1 MADGLTRS
9 KLDEFKLLEKEE
21 EPLTPDPPKSPEAVP
36 QVKPK
41 KPPTTWMAKVVYFDR
56 YRRVWQKPQYLTVQA
71 ASFQTALH
79 RAGQK
84 HKREY
89 LGRSDMY
96 RLGQV
101 QVTLAK
107 QREPGESF

>member
-1 MADGLTRS
+1 MAFRS
-9 KLDEFKLLEKEE
+9 LDEFELLEKEE
-21 EPLTPDPPKSPEAVP
+21 EPLNQDPPKAPEESS
-36 QVKPK
+36 QRPK
-41 KPPTTWMAKVVYFDR
+41 KPLTTWMAKVVYFDR
-56 YRRVWQKPQYLTVQA
+56 YRKVWQKPQYLTVQA

-84 HKREY
+84 YKREY

>member
-1 MADGLTRS
+1 MHRLSSRSGESTGLTR
-9 KLDEFKLLEKEE
+9 
-21 EPLTPDPPKSPEAVP
+21 
-36 QVKPK
+36 
-41 KPPTTWMAKVVYFDR
+41 
-56 YRRVWQKPQYLTVQA
+56 
-71 ASFQTALH
+71 

-84 HKREY
+84 YKREY

>member
-1 MADGLTRS
+1 MAFRS
-9 KLDEFKLLEKEE
+9 LDEFMLLEKEE
-21 EPLTPDPPKSPEAVP
+21 EPLAVTPPKTPEEP
-36 QVKPK
+36 TQKPK

-56 YRRVWQKPQYLTVQA
+56 YRKVWKKPQYLTVQA

-84 HKREY
+84 YKSEY

-101 QVTLAK
+101 QVILAK

>member
-1 MADGLTRS
+1 MAFRPLV
-9 KLDEFKLLEKEE
+9 EFEEE
-21 EPLTPDPPKSPEAVP
+21 EPLAEAPPKTPESPP
-36 QVKPK
+36 QKPK
-41 KPPTTWMAKVVYFDR
+41 KSPTTWVAKVVYFDR

-84 HKREY
+84 YKREY

-107 QREPGESF
+107 QRETGESF

>member
-1 MADGLTRS
+1 MDGQGGVFR
-9 KLDEFKLLEKEE
+9 
-21 EPLTPDPPKSPEAVP
+21 PLS
-36 QVKPK
+36 QGL
-41 KPPTTWMAKVVYFDR
+41 AKA
-56 YRRVWQKPQYLTVQA
+56 QYLTVQA

-84 HKREY
+84 YKREY

>member
-1 MADGLTRS
+1 MAFRP
-9 KLDEFKLLEKEE
+9 LDEFELLEKEE
-21 EPLTPDPPKSPEAVP
+21 ELLTPDPPKAPEKSPP
-36 QVKPK
+36 KPK
-41 KPPTTWMAKVVYFDR
+41 KPPTTWVAKVVYFDR

-84 HKREY
+84 YKSEY

>member
-1 MADGLTRS
+1 MAFRS
-9 KLDEFKLLEKEE
+9 LDEFKLLETEE
-21 EPLTPDPPKSPEAVP
+21 ELLTPDPPKAPEAVP
-36 QVKPK
+36 PKPK
-41 KPPTTWMAKVVYFDR
+41 KPPTTWVAKVVYFDR

-84 HKREY
+84 YKREY

>member
-1 MADGLTRS
+1 MAFRS
-9 KLDEFKLLEKEE
+9 LDEFELLEKEE
-21 EPLTPDPPKSPEAVP
+21 EPLTPDPPKALEESPP
-36 QVKPK
+36 KPK
-41 KPPTTWMAKVVYFDR
+41 KPPTTWVAKVVYFDR

-84 HKREY
+84 YKREY

>member
-1 MADGLTRS
+1 LGIDLAL
-9 KLDEFKLLEKEE
+9 LLEKEE
-21 EPLTPDPPKSPEAVP
+21 EPLTPDPPKSPEEVP
-36 QVKPK
+36 QERPK

-79 RAGQK
+79 RAGQMYK
-84 HKREY
+84 KEY

-101 QVTLAK
+101 QVTLSK

>member
-1 MADGLTRS
+1 MAFRS
-9 KLDEFKLLEKEE
+9 LVEFEEE
-21 EPLTPDPPKSPEAVP
+21 EPLAVTPPKAPEESPPER
-36 QVKPK
+36 PK
-41 KPPTTWMAKVVYFDR
+41 KPPTTWVAKVVYFDR
-56 YRRVWQKPQYLTVQA
+56 YRKVWQKPQYLTVQA

-84 HKREY
+84 YKREY

>member
-1 MADGLTRS
+1 MAFRS
-9 KLDEFKLLEKEE
+9 LDEFELLEKEE
-21 EPLTPDPPKSPEAVP
+21 EPPAEAPPKTPESPP
-36 QVKPK
+36 QKPK
-41 KPPTTWMAKVVYFDR
+41 KPPTTWVAKVVYFDR
-56 YRRVWQKPQYLTVQA
+56 YRRVWQKPQYLTGQA

-84 HKREY
+84 YKREY

-96 RLGQV
+96 RLGQI

>member
-1 MADGLTRS
+1 MAFRP
-9 KLDEFKLLEKEE
+9 LDEFELLENEE
-21 EPLTPDPPKSPEAVP
+21 EPLAEAPPKAPEESP
-36 QVKPK
+36 QKPK
-41 KPPTTWMAKVVYFDR
+41 KLPTTWMAKVVYFDR
-56 YRRVWQKPQYLTVQA
+56 YRKVWQKPQYLTVQA

-84 HKREY
+84 YKSEY

-101 QVTLAK
+101 QVILAK

>member
-1 MADGLTRS
+1 MAFRS
-9 KLDEFKLLEKEE
+9 LDEFELLENEE
-21 EPLTPDPPKSPEAVP
+21 EPLAEAPPKAPEESP
-36 QVKPK
+36 QKPK

-56 YRRVWQKPQYLTVQA
+56 YRKVWQKPQYLTVQA

-84 HKREY
+84 PKKEY

-107 QREPGESF
+107 QREPGG

>member
-1 MADGLTRS
+1 MAFRS
-9 KLDEFKLLEKEE
+9 LDEFKLLEKEE
-21 EPLTPDPPKSPEAVP
+21 DPPVEAPPKTPESPP
-36 QVKPK
+36 QKPK
-41 KPPTTWMAKVVYFDR
+41 KPPTTWMANVVYFDR
-56 YRRVWQKPQYLTVQA
+56 YRRVWQKPQYLIVQA

-84 HKREY
+84 YKREY

>member
-1 MADGLTRS
+1 MAFRS
-9 KLDEFKLLEKEE
+9 LDEFELLEKEE
-21 EPLTPDPPKSPEAVP
+21 EPLAEDPPKTPESPP
-36 QVKPK
+36 QKPK
-41 KPPTTWMAKVVYFDR
+41 KPPTTWVVAKVVYFDR
-56 YRRVWQKPQYLTVQA
+56 YRKVWQKPQYLTVQA

-84 HKREY
+84 YKREY

>member
-1 MADGLTRS
+1 MAFRS
-9 KLDEFKLLEKEE
+9 LEEFEE
-21 EPLTPDPPKSPEAVP
+21 EELLTPDPPKAPEEVP
-36 QVKPK
+36 QAKPK
-41 KPPTTWMAKVVYFDR
+41 KPPTTWTAKVVYFDR

-84 HKREY
+84 YKKEY

>member
-1 MADGLTRS
+1 MAFRS
-9 KLDEFKLLEKEE
+9 LDEFKLLEKEE
-21 EPLTPDPPKSPEAVP
+21 EPPAEAPPKTPESPP
-36 QVKPK
+36 QKPK
-41 KPPTTWMAKVVYFDR
+41 KPPTTWVAKVVYFDR

-84 HKREY
+84 YKREY